1 LNKKLLSLLKVLVF
15 LSLGLFLVWFAVRGV
30 TQEQRIQIREAF
42 GNANYSWVILSLA
55 ISIISHLSRAMR
67 WKMMLQ
73 TLGHEP
79 KLSNTFFAVMIGYMA
94 NYAPIPRLG
103 EASRCGILTRYEKIP
118 FTESFGTVVAER
130 LIDVLCLMIVF
141 FITFLVQF
149 AKINAL
155 AHQYVLD
162 PIAKKFVFIGSHPVL
177 ASIAILL
184 AVAGLIVFLRIR
196 KKQKEGVIGKA
207 FQFLSGFLDGLKTV
221 KNIRKPWLFIGH
233 TIVIWG
239 VYYITLHLCFFAL
252 PETSKLGLSEGITV
266 FALGTLGVVFTPGG
280 IGAYQVIVKNVLI
293 LFAVSE
299 SISIA
304 FPWIVWTSSFL
315 LLMFLGLV
323 SLILL
328 PILNKEINASA
339 EKNPA

>member
-1 LNKKLLSLLKVLVF
+1 MKKKLLNLLKVLVF

-30 TQEQRIQIREAF
+30 TAEQRVQIREAF
-42 GNANYSWVILSLA
+42 GNANYSWVILSLV
-55 ISIISHLSRAMR
+55 ISLISHISRAMR

-130 LIDVLCLMIVF
+130 LIDVLCLLIVF

-149 AKINAL
+149 KKINDL

-162 PIAKKFVFIGSHPVL
+162 PIAKKFVFIGTHPL
-177 ASIAILL
+177 LSLLLIIA
-184 AVAGLIVFLRIR
+184 AAAGLFLFFRLR
-196 KKQKEGVIGKA
+196 KKNEGGIIEKIIR
-207 FQFLSGFLDGLKTV
+207 FLSGFFAGLKTIQH
-221 KNIRKPWLFIGH
+221 IRKPWLFIGH
-233 TIVIWG
+233 TIIIWG
-239 VYYITLHLCFFAL
+239 VYYVTLHLCFYAL
-252 PETSKLGLSEGITV
+252 AETSKLGVSEGLTV

-280 IGAYQVIVKNVLI
+280 IGAYQVIVKNVLL
-293 LFAVSE
+293 LFAISE
-299 SISIA
+299 SIAIA

-315 LLMFLGLV
+315 LILFVGLL

-328 PILNKEINASA
+328 PILNKEVNATP
-339 EKNPA
+339 EETPA